1 MMTDRRNTCARLP
14 LAALALALALPLSGP
29 ALAQQDDFVQRFNAE
44 LESRALCAD
53 AECDTGPRLLQGE
66 WPAYPQSDLWR
77 RTQGRVLLEF
87 EIQADGRV
95 AQPLVRWSNSAS
107 LRESALRAVS
117 AWQFAPAEREGQA
130 VALQV
135 RQLLVFQLGSS

>member
-1 MMTDRRNTCARLP
+1 MMTDRRNTYARLP
-14 LAALALALALPLSGP
+14 LAALALALPLSGP
-29 ALAQQDDFVQRFNAE
+29 ALAQQDDFVQHFNAQ
-44 LESRALCAD
+44 LEARELCAE
-53 AECDTGPRLLQGE
+53 AECDSGPRLLQGE
-66 WPAYPQSDLWR
+66 SPAYPQSDLWR

-95 AQPLVRWSNSAS
+95 AQPKVHWSNSAT

-130 VALQV
+130 VPLQV
-135 RQLLVFQLGSS
+135 RQLFVFQLGSS